1 MHKDASDREVNH
13 ESEERDNY
21 TTEFSMTPANEEA
34 HWSSFRSAIAGL
46 QFTLIGLGN
55 NINNSNHEYYS
66 YQHDPSS
73 LPQDMSAFQS
83 GDGAKSHQ
91 HLELIG
97 LEEVTT
103 SVYNRRNNS
112 QCDNA
117 LEQHAQS
124 SVHSSHA
131 TMDALSITAQQ
142 LSETRLKLA
151 LIESER
157 DELEFQL
164 MQKS

>member
-1 MHKDASDREVNH
+1 MGLSVSKSGELIQGALAILKAGCAYVPLDPHYPPDRLRYLIDDSGARLIIADASSADAVRATGA
-13 ESEERDNY
+13 SDL
-21 TTEFSMTPANEEA
+21 
-34 HWSSFRSAIAGL
+34 SFI
-46 QFTLIGLGN
+46 
-55 NINNSNHEYYS
+55 
-66 YQHDPSS
+66 DP
-73 LPQDMSAFQS
+73 F
-83 GDGAKSHQ
+83 
-91 HLELIG
+91 
-97 LEEVTT
+97 
-103 SVYNRRNNS
+103 
-112 QCDNA
+112 DNA

>member
-34 HWSSFRSAIAGL
+34 HWSSFRRAIAGL
-46 QFTLIGLGN
+46 QFTLTGLGSN
-55 NINNSNHEYYS
+55 TNNSNHEYYS
-66 YQHDPSS
+66 YQRAHSS
-73 LPQDMSAFQS
+73 HPQDISAFRS
-83 GDGAKSHQ
+83 GGNAILIDEFNNAKSHQ
-91 HLELIG
+91 NLELIG
-97 LEEVTT
+97 LEEVNT
-103 SVYNRRNNS
+103 
-112 QCDNA
+112 
-117 LEQHAQS
+117 EQHAQS
-124 SVHSSHA
+124 SAHSSHA